1 MEKIAGYTD
10 EMYEKLSAMRED
22 TLEKLAGRAAEIARH
37 IAMPAASAGIGAAAA
52 GEGNRGKGALLGAMG
67 GLGGMFAGT
76 AAGMTPAIARVLRRS
91 SAKAKEKR
99 VKLTPTKGE
108 KLLHMTDDARYEV
121 LDKEFKALP
130 SAYRHLVTA
139 GTYGG
144 TAAGAYGGG
153 RLGKRRKKGK
163 EKE

>member
-91 SAKAKEKR
+91 SAKAKA
-99 VKLTPTKGE
+99 KGE

-121 LDKEFKALP
+121 LDKEVKALP